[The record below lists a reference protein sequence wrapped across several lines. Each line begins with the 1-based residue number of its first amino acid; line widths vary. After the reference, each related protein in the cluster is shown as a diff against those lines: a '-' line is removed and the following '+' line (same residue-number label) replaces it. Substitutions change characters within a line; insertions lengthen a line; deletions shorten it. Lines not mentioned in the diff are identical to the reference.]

1 MISVLTDFEERVK
14 EIELYF
20 EHLNLILSK
29 NAVLYLPQNKTKRQ
43 RIIDPEL
50 IKVLK
55 ANCFLILYNLSESSI
70 RQAIAEIYSQISN
83 ENLKYSS
90 VKDEIKKIWIASKYK
105 NFNKMGIDGIFEVLS
120 NIAND
125 IIEINFETTNSN
137 LGGNVDGQKIR
148 GFANTLG
155 FSLKVHHSLNN
166 GAKLH
171 DVKIQRNQLAHGE
184 ISFSKCGRNYTIEDL
199 IKTKDHTIKYL
210 RKILKNINAYLE
222 SKKFKS

>member
-137 LGGNVDGQKIR
+137 LGGNVDGQKLE
-148 GFANTLG
+148 AL
-155 FSLKVHHSLNN
+155 
-166 GAKLH
+166 
-171 DVKIQRNQLAHGE
+171 
-184 ISFSKCGRNYTIEDL
+184 L
-199 IKTKDHTIKYL
+199 IH
-210 RKILKNINAYLE
+210 
-222 SKKFKS
+222 